1 MLFNSF
7 QFLVFLPIVVAV
19 YFALPHRWRWAL
31 LLAASYYFYMCWK
44 AEYVLL
50 IVFSTVVDYFSALGM
65 ARHEEKA
72 KRRPFLL
79 LSLFVNIGIL
89 FAFKYFNF
97 FNENIRVLLTQFN
110 VFYDAP
116 TFQLLLP
123 VGISFYTFQTLSY
136 SIDVY
141 RGARKPECHFGIF
154 AVYVAYFPQLVA
166 GPIERSTTLLP
177 QFREKHEFD
186 AARAASG
193 LRRMMWGMFQK
204 VVVADRLAVY
214 VDAVYNNQSYHG
226 GLTLIVATVFFVFQ
240 VYCDFAGY
248 SNIAIGA
255 ARIMGFDLMENF
267 RRPFFAR
274 SVAEF
279 WQRWHI
285 SLLTWFRD
293 YVYIPMGGNRVA
305 RWRWYFN
312 TVFVFVICGLWHGA
326 AWTYVITLSL
336 HGVFIVFS
344 SLTEKPRQALVR
356 LTRFDKVPALHRTGQ
371 VLTTVGLFA
380 FSLVF
385 FRALSVSDAVAILS
399 KLFAFEYGFYVGQ
412 PSTFIYCVFGI
423 VALVTVDTLQEF
435 FPGVLAR
442 FRRQPLA
449 VRYAS
454 YATVTI
460 LVVLIGVFDGGQFI
474 YFQF

>member
-1 MLFNSF
+1 MFFNSLH
-7 QFLVFLPIVVAV
+7 FLIFLPIVIAI
-19 YFALPHRWRWAL
+19 YFSLPYRWRWVL

-50 IVFSTVVDYFSALGM
+50 IILSTVIDYYAALGM
-65 ARHEEKA
+65 GRQRDKS
-72 KRRPFLL
+72 KRKPYLL
-79 LSLFVNIGIL
+79 LSLIVNLGIL
-89 FAFKYFNF
+89 FSFKYFNF
-97 FNENIRVLLTQFN
+97 FNENVRVLLTQFN
-110 VFYDAP
+110 IFYDAP
-116 TFQLLLP
+116 TFKLLLP

-141 RGARKPECHFGIF
+141 RGARPPERHFGLF

-177 QFREKHEFD
+177 QFRDKHDFD
-186 AARAASG
+186 ASRAASG
-193 LRRMMWGMFQK
+193 LRRIMWGMFQK
-204 VVVADRLAVY
+204 VVVADRLAIY
-214 VDAVYNNQSYHG
+214 VDSVYNNQAPHG

-293 YVYIPMGGNRVA
+293 YLYIPLGGNRVA

-312 TVFVFVICGLWHGA
+312 TMFVFVLCGLWHGA
-326 AWTYVITLSL
+326 AWTYVITLGL
-336 HGVFIVFS
+336 HGFFIIFS
-344 SLTEKPRQALVR
+344 SLTESPRPR
-356 LTRFDKVPALHRTGQ
+356 LTRLDRLRSSTAQ
-371 VLTTVGLFA
+371 VR
-380 FSLVF
+380 S
-385 FRALSVSDAVAILS
+385 
-399 KLFAFEYGFYVGQ
+399 
-412 PSTFIYCVFGI
+412 
-423 VALVTVDTLQEF
+423 
-435 FPGVLAR
+435 
-442 FRRQPLA
+442 
-449 VRYAS
+449 
-454 YATVTI
+454 
-460 LVVLIGVFDGGQFI
+460 
-474 YFQF
+474 